1 MLSMLIERNRSSL
14 DAIRRNAAEASG
26 GESSAV
32 IYRRFE
38 KILLDLELKGNLL
51 DFGAGKG
58 TLAERISR
66 LGWFDSIT
74 AADLMVPLQRLSTQ
88 VKWITADLNEPLD
101 LPECLFDVIV
111 AAEVIEHLEN
121 PRALAREWFRLLRP
135 QGKVILS
142 TPNNESWRSI
152 LSLLFRGHYALF
164 QSNSYPAHITPLL
177 RCDIAR
183 CLTEAGFENPVF
195 VFTDYG
201 TLPKFP
207 KLRWQD
213 MSYGLL
219 KGLRYSDNLLAMAS
233 KPNISGDHLGNKAS
247 EQSTGNLPEVL
258 PEQPVALSRS
268 MERQRWKTG

>member
-1 MLSMLIERNRSSL
+1 MYKNRGFLEFERSGCSL
-14 DAIRRNAAEASG
+14 YDGRQNAAEASG
-26 GESSAV
+26 GKSNSV
-32 IYRRFE
+32 IHSWF
-38 KILLDLELKGNLL
+38 KKLLLLLELKGHLL

-58 TLAERISR
+58 VLTETILR
-66 LGWFDSIT
+66 LGRFDSIT
-74 AADLMVPLQRLSTQ
+74 ATDLMDPPPDLPKHVN
-88 VKWITADLNEPLD
+88 WITADLNEPLKLCD
-101 LPECLFDVIV
+101 GLFDVIV

-135 QGKVILS
+135 HGKLILS

-233 KPNISGDHLGNKAS
+233 KPNISGDHLRNKAS
-247 EQSTGNLPEVL
+247 EQSTRNLPEVL
-258 PEQPVALSRS
+258 PEQPVALS
-268 MERQRWKTG
+268 